1 MKLLLDCWIAILDLF
16 NAITLSPSLDLLHK
30 QQAWV
35 ADLHT
40 ATPHAGHDGPVFA
53 PPAQPQDPGEVLTCD
68 YSPMGPGG
76 QQFDISTDYET
87 KVPTGITR
95 KYTLVADE
103 MNITAD
109 GVLMPYGKVF
119 NQQYP
124 GPWIQITVKNK
135 LTHNG
140 TTIHWHGLRQY
151 QTLEHDGV
159 NAITQCPIAP
169 GDSYT
174 YRFRAMQYG
183 TTWYHSHYSLQ
194 YGDGMAGPLTIH
206 GPSSSDYDDPRD
218 PILMTDWNHRSG
230 FQDFQEEL
238 LGQPPV
244 MDSILLNGQGSFAG
258 GARNGY
264 KYNVTVTRGK
274 KYLLRLINTSVATT
288 FVFAI
293 DRHNITVMS
302 SDFVPIQPYSTDHVV
317 VGIGRPRHP
326 EVYIYSMLIYNVG
339 QRYHVV
345 VEASPKKANGEADL
359 SEAFWM
365 RTIPATGCSNF
376 QLGGIPDERQGIL
389 YYKKDS
395 TEYPSTPRAPF
406 SIACRD
412 ESFNQLQPV
421 LPWKVP
427 KPSNPD
433 LIGNDTLFEV
443 GLDPYVEGQGHP
455 LPNDAFVRWAM
466 APKAMYLNFSDPTV
480 LNLRNTKWNPDYAV
494 IPKDYPEDSW
504 IYMVIYTNRTSIPS
518 SGRRTV
524 PAAHPQSAQGFDVSL
539 LTPKYDNPP
548 RRDVVLLPANG
559 FIAIAFKA
567 DNPGSWLL
575 HCHIAWHASSG
586 LAMQILERQE
596 AAAQILTPQ
605 RLEVVKDGCR
615 KWNEWFSNP
624 DNLWDKNV
632 TIFQDDSGI

>member
-1 MKLLLDCWIAILDLF
+1 MKFFLDCWIAILELF

-30 QQAWV
+30 QQASV

-40 ATPHAGHDGPVFA
+40 ATPQTGHDGPVFA

-68 YSPMGPGG
+68 YSPMGKEWQPCSTPHSRSCWLAGPGG

-124 GPWIQITVKNK
+124 GPWIQACWGDSLEITVKNK

-238 LGQPPV
+238 LGQPPA
-244 MDSILLNGQGSFAG
+244 MDSILLNGQ
-258 GARNGY
+258 
-264 KYNVTVTRGK
+264 
-274 KYLLRLINTSVATT
+274 
-288 FVFAI
+288 
-293 DRHNITVMS
+293 
-302 SDFVPIQPYSTDHVV
+302 
-317 VGIGRPRHP
+317 
-326 EVYIYSMLIYNVG
+326 G

-427 KPSNPD
+427 KPTNP
-433 LIGNDTLFEV
+433 GNDTLFEV

-455 LPNDAFVRWAM
+455 LPNDAFVRWAI

-518 SGRRTV
+518 SGRQTV
-524 PAAHPQSAQGFDVSL
+524 PAAHPIHLHGHDFALLQQSAQGFDVSL
-539 LTPKYDNPP
+539 LKPKYDNPP

-615 KWNEWFSNP
+615 KWNEWFRDP
-624 DNLWDKNV
+624 DNLWSKNV

>member
-1 MKLLLDCWIAILDLF
+1 MKLFLDCWIAILELF
-16 NAITLSPSLDLLHK
+16 NANTLSPSLDLLHK
-30 QQAWV
+30 QQASV
-35 ADLHT
+35 ADLHI
-40 ATPHAGHDGPVFA
+40 ATPQTGHDGPVFA
-53 PPAQPQDPGEVLTCD
+53 PPAQPQDP
-68 YSPMGPGG
+68 GPGG

-95 KYTLVADE
+95 KVRFFLYTLVADE

-124 GPWIQITVKNK
+124 GPWIQACWGDSLEITVINK

-244 MDSILLNGQGSFAG
+244 MDSILLNGQALLAAHEMGINIISLSLE
-258 GARNGY
+258 Y
-264 KYNVTVTRGK
+264 KPMHIFRC
-274 KYLLRLINTSVATT
+274 
-288 FVFAI
+288 
-293 DRHNITVMS
+293 
-302 SDFVPIQPYSTDHVV
+302 
-317 VGIGRPRHP
+317 
-326 EVYIYSMLIYNVG
+326 

-421 LPWKVP
+421 LPWKVS
-427 KPSNPD
+427 KPTNP
-433 LIGNDTLFEV
+433 GNDTLFEV

-455 LPNDAFVRWAM
+455 LPNDAFVRWAI

-518 SGRRTV
+518 SGRQTV
-524 PAAHPQSAQGFDVSL
+524 PAAHPLRQRFKRLTRFQIHLHGHDFALLQQSAQGFDVSL
-539 LTPKYDNPP
+539 LKPKYDNPP
-548 RRDVVLLPANG
+548 RRDVVLLPASG

-615 KWNEWFSNP
+615 KWNEWFSDP
-624 DNLWDKNV
+624 DNLWSKNV